1 MATSAKIIEAL
12 KQQLKARGITYKGL
26 AARLELSESAIKHM
40 FSTGN
45 LSLKRLDALCAVIDM
60 EMSELAE
67 VADTQTPRI
76 DVLPAELEAEL
87 VADYR
92 LLLIAYCLVNYWSFE
107 EILERYTISR
117 ADGVKLLRRLDRM
130 RLIELQPGDRVR
142 LLISNNFRWQKNG
155 AIERFFR
162 SKVQAEFFNNSFTA
176 DGAVRIVKDGM
187 LSKTGQLQLVDKL
200 RIVGDQFDEVTRDE
214 RKLSAAQRQ
223 GTTMVLAIRNW
234 FFEGFRDLER

>member
-142 LLISNNFRWQKNG
+142 LLISNNFRWQKK
-155 AIERFFR
+155 RCH
-162 SKVQAEFFNNSFTA
+162 
-176 DGAVRIVKDGM
+176 
-187 LSKTGQLQLVDKL
+187 
-200 RIVGDQFDEVTRDE
+200 
-214 RKLSAAQRQ
+214 
-223 GTTMVLAIRNW
+223 
-234 FFEGFRDLER
+234 